1 MDGIIAGVHR
11 TFIAVNTPSHL
22 RAVAQAF
29 LVTFLWSTSWVL
41 IKIGLTD
48 IPALTFAG
56 LRYVLAFIC
65 LLPFAFRS
73 NHLSAL
79 KQLSRRRWVGLIGLG
94 LLCYAV
100 TQGTQFVGL
109 AYLPA
114 VTVSLLL
121 TLTAIV
127 VPLLGMFMLAEQP
140 SPRQWI
146 GVGLFLIGVVI
157 FFNPIVLPAGQVFGF
172 AVVLLGVLTNSL
184 TSILGRRI
192 NLGWQLDPLIVTVV
206 SMGIGATVLLI
217 TGLLIQGLPSLQPI
231 HWGLI
236 AWLAIV
242 NSAFAFTLWN
252 NTLRTLSA
260 TESAIINNTMLVQI
274 AILAW
279 IFLGEQL
286 TVNKII
292 GMLFAMIGAIVVQI
306 KLTHSGR

>member
-1 MDGIIAGVHR
+1 MDGIVASVYR
-11 TFIAVNTPSHL
+11 TSVAVNTPSHL
-22 RAVAQAF
+22 RAVTQAF
-29 LVTFLWSTSWVL
+29 FVTFLWSTSWVL

-56 LRYVLAFIC
+56 LRYVLAFVC

-73 NHLSAL
+73 NRLSAL
-79 KQLSRRRWVGLIGLG
+79 KQLSPRRWGGLIALG

-114 VTVSLLL
+114 VTVSLLF

-127 VPLLGMFMLAEQP
+127 VPLLGTFMLAEQP

-157 FFNPIVLPAGQVFGF
+157 FFNPIVLLAGQVFGF

-184 TSILGRRI
+184 TSILGRQI
-192 NLGWQLDPLIVTVV
+192 NLGWQLDPLLVTVV

-217 TGLLIQGLPSLQPI
+217 VGLVTQGLPSLQPI

-236 AWLAIV
+236 AWLAVV

-274 AILAW
+274 AVLAW
-279 IFLGEQL
+279 LFLGEQL
-286 TVNKII
+286 TATKII
-292 GMLFAMIGAIVVQI
+292 GMFLAMIGAMVVQI
-306 KLTHSGR
+306 RLTHCER

>member
-1 MDGIIAGVHR
+1 MDGIIARVHR
-11 TFIAVNTPSHL
+11 AIIAVKTSTHL

-29 LVTFLWSTSWVL
+29 FVTFLWSTSWVL

-56 LRYVLAFIC
+56 LRYVLAFVC
-65 LLPFAFRS
+65 LLPFALGSKYF
-73 NHLSAL
+73 SAL
-79 KQLSRRRWVGLIGLG
+79 KQLTARRWAGLTVLG

-100 TQGTQFVGL
+100 TQGAQFVGL

-127 VPLLGMFMLAEQP
+127 VPMLGIFMLVEQP

-172 AVVLLGVLTNSL
+172 VVVLIGVLANSL

-192 NLGWQLDPLIVTVV
+192 NLGWGLDPLLVTLI

-217 TGLLIQGLPSLQPI
+217 AGLLVQGLPSLRPI
-231 HWGLI
+231 HWGII
-236 AWLAIV
+236 AWLALV
-242 NSAFAFTLWN
+242 NSALAFTLWN
-252 NTLRTLSA
+252 DTLRILSA

-279 IFLGEQL
+279 VFLGEQL
-286 TVNKII
+286 TVTKTV
-292 GMLFAMIGAIVVQI
+292 GMFLVMVGAVVVQI
-306 KLTHSGR
+306 KLTHSG